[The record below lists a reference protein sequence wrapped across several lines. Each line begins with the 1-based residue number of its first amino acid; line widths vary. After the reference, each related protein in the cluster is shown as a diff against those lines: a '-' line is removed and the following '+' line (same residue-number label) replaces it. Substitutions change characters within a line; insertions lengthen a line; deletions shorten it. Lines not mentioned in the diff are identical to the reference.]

1 MFKRGL
7 RDANEDVESRDL
19 SEAAMMFMGVGGK
32 EMTNLELLKRE
43 EQDLL
48 ALQMMRHHQQNS
60 LRGSGPRVSGSP
72 LTPERANSYFKI

>member
-32 EMTNLELLKRE
+32 EMTNLELLKR
-43 EQDLL
+43 
-48 ALQMMRHHQQNS
+48 
-60 LRGSGPRVSGSP
+60 
-72 LTPERANSYFKI
+72 